1 MPNLTALASELK
13 LEKIGFLCNGT
24 ILLARCINL
33 IEIILLILT
42 LVGDMKVHF
51 FLALASLVVLFFKVD
66 LLVKDLIGETNDAP
80 PEDVG
85 SHFIKLLGKFIE
97 YC

>member
-1 MPNLTALASELK
+1 MTNFAALAGELK

-24 ILLARCINL
+24 ILLACCINL

-80 PEDVG
+80 PENVG
-85 SHFIKLLGKFIE
+85 SHFIKLLGKLVE